1 MIIEFSGEPDR
12 VLRAWS
18 CSFGNIVSEHFL
30 GFLQAQLAVL
40 AGGLLA
46 SLVDGLA
53 FFLCDEAPVV
63 GATKSNIGLFSVDQ
77 TVFTGDGVE
86 EVLGILLSGVFRD
99 LGLFSA
105 DAGVEVVA
113 AAFVAAALVTGEFER
128 LVCHTRFLKA
138 QQAVLAGGLLALL
151 VDPVGFLLIHEAPLD
166 GATKSSHGLELVDL
180 AVLTGDLVE
189 EVCLSEALRDLGRF
203 TAAMVGFA
211 AGVLGKLVVG
221 KLAVLTGELL
231 ALLEELFG
239 LISSDEFPLDS
250 AFKSS
255 FGLEL
260 VDHLVLAGD
269 LEEEVLN
276 GGILRD
282 LGGRAAVEVWLTLS
296 SFSSFFLEVDG
307 RGSDGKKCRCKDLHC
322 LFLVVVVFFIIFI
335 NFCDPFIPLDLSG
348 R

>member
-1 MIIEFSGEPDR
+1 M
-12 VLRAWS
+12 LRARS
-18 CSFGNIVSEHFL
+18 LFGNIVSEHFL
-30 GFLQAQLAVL
+30 GFLHAQLAVV
-40 AGGLLA
+40 AGGLFA
-46 SLVDGLA
+46 FLVDGLA
-53 FFLCDEAPVV
+53 FFLCDIAPVV
-63 GATKSNIGLFSVDQ
+63 SATKSNIGLVFVDQ
-77 TVFTGDGVE
+77 TVLTGDLVP

-99 LGLFSA
+99 LGFFSA

-113 AAFVAAALVTGEFER
+113 TALVTGEFER

-151 VDPVGFLLIHEAPLD
+151 VDPVGFLIIHEAPLD

-211 AGVLGKLVVG
+211 AVALGKLVVG

-231 ALLEELFG
+231 ALLEELIG
-239 LISSDEFPLDS
+239 LLSSEEFPLDS

-276 GGILRD
+276 GGIFRD